1 MKSWSREEIRRV
13 GHQVVDLIA
22 DHLTSL
28 DNEPAFTPVPP
39 DIIERFR
46 SSPAPVRGASPDE
59 VLREFSE
66 TVEPYPFG
74 NGHPRFWGWV
84 NSPPA
89 VMGVFADALAAAM
102 NPSCAGGNHAAI
114 YVERQVIQWFRDML
128 GFPESS
134 MGLLVSGGS
143 MATLTALAVARH
155 VKSGVDVRAKGL
167 RDAPAPFAFYMTS
180 EGHTCARK
188 AIELLGFGSESI
200 RTISTGDDYRMRVD
214 ALASAIADDR
224 ARGIRPIAV
233 VATAGTTNTGAIDD
247 IEAIAVL
254 CRQHNIWLHVDAAY
268 GGPAILT
275 SEYGPRLLRA
285 FAGADS
291 VALDPH
297 KWMFVPV
304 EAGFVIVRDAEAM
317 RAAFSLVPPYIRSA
331 GSPTGVYGLPWFS
344 EYGFQQTRGFRA
356 LKVWMTIK
364 HEGLDGLRSTIEG
377 NVALARYL
385 ADRIRTTPNLELV
398 ASGLSVVCFRYVGA
412 DPRVRPDDDAVGA
425 MNRAILDRL
434 QLSGDAFITSTEL
447 KGRFVL
453 RACIVNYRSTQKDID
468 RLIDGVLEIGES
480 VKCEV

>member
-1 MKSWSREEIRRV
+1 
-13 GHQVVDLIA
+13 
-22 DHLTSL
+22 
-28 DNEPAFTPVPP
+28 
-39 DIIERFR
+39 
-46 SSPAPVRGASPDE
+46 
-59 VLREFSE
+59 
-66 TVEPYPFG
+66 
-74 NGHPRFWGWV
+74 
-84 NSPPA
+84 
-89 VMGVFADALAAAM
+89 
-102 NPSCAGGNHAAI
+102 
-114 YVERQVIQWFRDML
+114 ML

-167 RDAPAPFAFYMTS
+167 RDAPTPFAFYMTA

-188 AIELLGFGSESI
+188 ALELLGFGSESI
-200 RTISTGDDYRMRVD
+200 RTIPTDDDYRMRVD
-214 ALASAIADDR
+214 ALASAISDDR
-224 ARGIRPIAV
+224 ARGMRPIAV

-247 IEAIAVL
+247 IEAISAL
-254 CRQHNIWLHVDAAY
+254 CRQHDIWLHVDAAY

-275 SEYGPRLLRA
+275 GEYGPQLSRA
-285 FAGADS
+285 FSGADS

-304 EAGFVIVRDAEAM
+304 EAGFVIVRDAQAM

-364 HEGLDGLRSTIEG
+364 HEGLEGLKATIEE
-377 NVALARYL
+377 NIALARYL
-385 ADRIRTTPNLELV
+385 ADRIHATPQLELI

-412 DPRVRPDDDAVGA
+412 DTRAGLNDVGADPRVRPDDETIAA
-425 MNRAILDRL
+425 LNRAILDRL
-434 QLSGDAFITSTEL
+434 QLGGEAFITSTEL

-453 RACIVNYRSTQKDID
+453 RACIVNYRSTRGDID
-468 RLIDGVLEIGES
+468 RLIDTVTTIARDL
-480 VKCEV
+480 